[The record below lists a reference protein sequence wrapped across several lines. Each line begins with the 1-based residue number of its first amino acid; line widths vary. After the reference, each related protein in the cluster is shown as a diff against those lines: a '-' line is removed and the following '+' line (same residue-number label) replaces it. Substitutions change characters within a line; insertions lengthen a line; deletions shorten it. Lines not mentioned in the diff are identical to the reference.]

1 MHVSPIFSFS
11 PKRSKLIRKE
21 VKVIQKTEMAGAGVY
36 VYRDVLAF
44 SVMVSMECINVGL
57 NTLFK
62 AATME
67 GMSYHVFVVYAYA
80 IAALVLLP
88 APFFSHRSRVLP
100 PLNFRILCK
109 IGLLGIIGSSSQIMG
124 YTGINYSSPTLASA
138 ISNLTPAFTFILALL
153 FRMEK
158 VVVRRTSSQAKVMGT
173 IVSIAGA
180 FVVTLYKGPAKTVA
194 TSQSAQD
201 NQSLQIS
208 TSQNWVLGGI
218 FLTCEYILV
227 PLWYI
232 VQTQIMKEYP
242 AELTVVFFYNL
253 VVTMVAAVVALIAE
267 GTSSSA
273 WILRPNV
280 ALASVFCSGLLGSCL
295 NNSVHTW
302 ALRIKGPVFVAMFK
316 PLSIA
321 IAVAMGVMFL
331 GDTLHLGSLIGAA
344 IISIGFYTVMW
355 GKAQEEEFTGDDI
368 VARCSS
374 SSSQHE
380 AESTESAK
388 APLLQNYRN
397 EQKYNPPSSIYYAF
411 QSISSLREVD
421 REMAGGYLYRDVLP
435 FSALVLMNGIG
446 VGLSTLFKAA
456 TTEGLRYHVFVA
468 YIHAIGALLL
478 LPAHFFSHRSRVLP
492 PLSFPILCKIGLLG
506 VIGSSSQMMG
516 YSGINYSSPT
526 LSSAISNIA
535 PAITFLLALTFRMEK
550 VVMRKRSSQGKVIG
564 AMVSIAGAIVVTLY
578 KGPALT
584 ATAPS
589 PTSENWIL
597 GGVLLTC
604 EFILL
609 SIWFIGQ
616 TQILKEYPAELT
628 VVILYDLVTS
638 IVAASVALV
647 TEGTSAS
654 AWILRPNLA
663 LASVF
668 CSGILGP
675 CLTLSVNAWALRM
688 KGPVYVAM
696 FGPLSVA
703 IALAL
708 GVMFLG
714 DRLHLGSLVGAA
726 IILFGFYTMMWGKAQ
741 EEELE
746 DDEEQGENC
755 IGIQHEPDTAKAPLL
770 KNYTNELVQR

>member
-535 PAITFLLALTFRMEK
+535 PAITFLLALTFRYVFITYKVSNYVLMIYISLFKKARMEK

-616 TQILKEYPAELT
+616 
-628 VVILYDLVTS
+628 
-638 IVAASVALV
+638 
-647 TEGTSAS
+647 
-654 AWILRPNLA
+654 
-663 LASVF
+663 
-668 CSGILGP
+668 GILGP